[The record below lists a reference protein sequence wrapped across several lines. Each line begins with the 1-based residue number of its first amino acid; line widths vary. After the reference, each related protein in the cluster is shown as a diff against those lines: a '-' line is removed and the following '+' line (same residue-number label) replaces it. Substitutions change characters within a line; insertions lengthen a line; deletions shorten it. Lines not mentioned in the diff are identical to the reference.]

1 MKPGPSTA
9 RSITELVAVAAL
21 YPITWLFG
29 HLPVGA
35 GTWMGSRLGDLAW
48 LLVPRRRAIALAN
61 LARALGGLHPAP
73 ERHRLARRSFQHLG
87 MTFVETC
94 GLFFRPPA
102 SILARVEMNGG
113 ERLREAAAQGKGV
126 LVLTAHYGNWEL
138 LGAAHILSGLPLSV
152 VARPLD
158 QPLLERLAARLR
170 RRAGIELI
178 DKRHGLRDVLQALR
192 QGRMVGIL
200 LDQNAA
206 RSEGVFVPFFGV
218 PASTSKGLA
227 LIALRTRAPV
237 VPVFIRRLGAGRH
250 RVEVGAALPPPAD
263 DDVVAYTAAF
273 NRAIEAAIRQ
283 APEQWF
289 WMHNRWRTR
298 PRRKRTS

>member
-1 MKPGPSTA
+1 
-9 RSITELVAVAAL
+9 
-21 YPITWLFG
+21 
-29 HLPVGA
+29 
-35 GTWMGSRLGDLAW
+35 
-48 LLVPRRRAIALAN
+48 
-61 LARALGGLHPAP
+61 
-73 ERHRLARRSFQHLG
+73 
-87 MTFVETC
+87 
-94 GLFFRPPA
+94 
-102 SILARVEMNGG
+102 
-113 ERLREAAAQGKGV
+113 
-126 LVLTAHYGNWEL
+126 
-138 LGAAHILSGLPLSV
+138 
-152 VARPLD
+152 
-158 QPLLERLAARLR
+158 
-170 RRAGIELI
+170 
-178 DKRHGLRDVLQALR
+178 VLQALR

>member
-1 MKPGPSTA
+1 MKARRSTA
-9 RSITELVAVAAL
+9 RSIVELAAVAAI

-29 HLPVGA
+29 HLPMGAGAWVGA
-35 GTWMGSRLGDLAW
+35 GLGDLAW
-48 LLVPRRRAIALAN
+48 LLLPRRRAIALGN
-61 LARALGGLHPAP
+61 LARALGGGHPAP
-73 ERHRLARRSFQHLG
+73 EVRRLGRRSFQHLG

-94 GLFFRPPA
+94 ELFFRPPA